1 MEARQKPISIKER
14 ASRKVTILEKKIE
27 RSESEARKERV
38 GYQAKSVLRDLD
50 KLEPALLEDL
60 TIGAETELTNR
71 EQENKSGITHIQ
83 DIADEIEEA
92 SKLWGRVS
100 GLSTGYPSL
109 DAQVG
114 GLKAGELLLIGG
126 ETNNGKSA
134 LAQNIAVNVSKSH
147 AVLFITLEMQKTE
160 AGSRLKHMNGGSLKG
175 LDLLFQTEYQIDYR
189 HLDALFANGV
199 AKGVK
204 FVVLDYLQY
213 MGRGMDLNE
222 VAKMSKLMKAM
233 ALKYQVPFMVIVSL
247 RKGEGGKFKRKWT
260 DIEVEDLMGT
270 SAIGYDA
277 DIAMVV
283 SRKNLEG
290 EFEQDRFFVKVIK
303 SRNMPLD
310 YNNRFLAFKWDAT
323 RISEL
328 PNYDWLPAD
337 DEVIEEVP
345 ELPLPYKD

>member
-1 MEARQKPISIKER
+1 M
-14 ASRKVTILEKKIE
+14 
-27 RSESEARKERV
+27 
-38 GYQAKSVLRDLD
+38 AK
-50 KLEPALLEDL
+50 EPAKENDKSAYRVKAVLKSLKDLESDALEDL
-60 TIGAETELTNR
+60 SIGAEQELATR
-71 EQENKSGITHIQ
+71 DQEEKGGLTHIK

-92 SKLWGRVS
+92 AKLWGKVS
-100 GLSTGYPSL
+100 GISTGYPSL
-109 DAQVG
+109 DAQLG
-114 GLKAGELLLIGG
+114 GLKGGELLLVGG

-134 LAQNIAVNVSKSH
+134 LAQNIAVNVSKHH

-160 AGSRLKHMNGGSLKG
+160 AGSRLKHMNGGTLEG
-175 LDLLFQTEYQIDYR
+175 MDLLFQTEYQIDYR
-189 HLDALFANGV
+189 HLEKLFENGV
-199 AKGVK
+199 ARGVK

-247 RKGEGGKFKRKWT
+247 RKGEGGKWKRKWT

-277 DIAMVV
+277 DIAMVA

-290 EFEQDRFFVKVIK
+290 EFEQDKFFVKVIK

-310 YNNRFLAFKWDAT
+310 YDNRFLTFGWDAT
-323 RISEL
+323 RIKEI
-328 PNYDWLPAD
+328 PDYGWLPAESD
-337 DEVIEEVP
+337 IKDAEE
-345 ELPLPYKD
+345 EDKRIALPYKD